1 MSFKVNCVSRL
12 IYFIAVCLLLGVAST
27 SKAHQ
32 KKIAFEVKPKSCLI
46 KENDSPCLETLTFV
60 WQLVENIPI
69 CVRVENKRV
78 LFCDDQSQ
86 QQQMSIEFEV
96 TSSTRFELVNSLTD
110 EILARTQLM
119 VVREI
124 QEKTP
129 PHYRHP
135 WSIF

>member
-1 MSFKVNCVSRL
+1 MSSKVNTHSRL
-12 IYFIAVCLLLGVAST
+12 VIFIAACMLLGGVDA
-27 SKAHQ
+27 SKANQ
-32 KKIAFEVKPKSCLI
+32 KSLSFEVKPKSCLI
-46 KENDSPCLETLTFV
+46 KSEGEPCLETITFV

-69 CVRVENKRV
+69 CVRTEFNRI
-78 LFCDDQSQ
+78 LFCHDDNLQ
-86 QQQMSIEFEV
+86 QQISIEFEV
-96 TSSTRFELVNSLTD
+96 TSSTQFELVNSLTD

-129 PHYRHP
+129 AHYRHP